1 MHYGR
6 FSRTK
11 NRWVK
16 VDAGQARST
25 LPTVDAD
32 IADELKIKPDDK
44 EGRGEALKKPSIVD
58 DATLPE
64 PAAGVMAH

>member
-6 FSRTK
+6 FSRDK

-25 LPTVDAD
+25 PPTADAD

-44 EGRGEALKKPSIVD
+44 EGRAEALEGLSVVE

-64 PAAGVMAH
+64 PAAVVLAR